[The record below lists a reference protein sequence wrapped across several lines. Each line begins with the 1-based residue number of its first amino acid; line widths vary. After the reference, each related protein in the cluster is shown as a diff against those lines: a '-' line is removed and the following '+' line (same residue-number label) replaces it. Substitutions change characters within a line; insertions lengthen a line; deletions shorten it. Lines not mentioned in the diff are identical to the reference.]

1 MDRYSRGW
9 IVIIPSSEYV
19 REGELQHMYIHRG
32 VFIFESLV
40 SNRQDPYFSESL
52 LRDRETVSEPRP
64 VTCILERK
72 TG

>member
-1 MDRYSRGW
+1 
-9 IVIIPSSEYV
+9 
-19 REGELQHMYIHRG
+19 MYIHRG